1 MKIVSLLHL
10 ISQIFTSTA
19 LGDVGLHFSVML
31 VRKANAAEEETIRDQ
46 RLYHYHNQRIHVTDG
61 VTVLSLSASL
71 LQKISLATGCLCQ
84 IF

>member
-31 VRKANAAEEETIRDQ
+31 VRKANATEEETTRDEC
-46 RLYHYHNQRIHVTDG
+46 LYH
-61 VTVLSLSASL
+61 
-71 LQKISLATGCLCQ
+71 
-84 IF
+84 